1 MSIELKVFG
10 GAYFPKDKAL
20 KKNTDLKP
28 LVIAV
33 NSTTKAVA
41 EAVIFGKLAAEH
53 PEWIEDYFKAKVWEH
68 RNGLPCPALDVFSSD
83 FFETAVWIDKSGE
96 PAPIPMEQD
105 DSVPV
110 LKSVARL
117 DLRSRAACLSLFGP
131 VEEITAAQYGL
142 IVDLINDDES
152 SFAQN
157 LAEAISKET
166 RVLAL
171 EPERKVQLLAWVRET
186 AKEST
191 QWPEIAR
198 LLAKWLDAPLD
209 KRPHT
214 TSTTD
219 ATTQRTESGTTL
231 GGGNQTDR
239 SPDMIHNLKTLAVEV
254 ALAIIS
260 SGEPVNIY
268 AIPSNFLTPAK
279 AMAENQTDPR
289 FTAWWKQFRRTPGIL
304 DFSRAAIIALI
315 KSAPEGLSLDPVAL
329 REYINRA
336 LIESDHAKPTQEI
349 IDIACGT
356 VRRDTQN
363 DETRPLSPGEADAPA
378 NVPLSDKEFD
388 ADIARAERERDATE
402 NQTGKQLAAGR
413 GEFVSGI
420 SDPSDPKWID
430 GSAQP
435 KIENLGGGVFSV
447 DALINTPPSNEVE
460 KQEVPPALNDREIK
474 IATELNELLSA
485 RTDMINEKDVAE
497 LTAIA
502 GHPLSHLIPLVLVD
516 IVTTEFS
523 LSPDFTDEEIH
534 DVATTVLESWSDD
547 LHVRQKIMLDAIVE
561 YRTPAPPKCTEQKT
575 TSTAQKAPESEFTL
589 IYRQQLTIAAL
600 QGLCAN
606 PAYCVSF
613 EELPGMATLLAN
625 SIINQ
630 QGES

>member
-20 KKNTDLKP
+20 KKNTGLKP

-33 NSTTKAVA
+33 NSTTKAVV
-41 EAVIFGKLAAEH
+41 EAVIFGKLAAEY

-68 RNGLPCPALDVFSSD
+68 RDGLPCPAMDVFSSD

-96 PAPIPMEQD
+96 PAPIPMDQD
-105 DSVPV
+105 DSMPAP
-110 LKSVARL
+110 KSVARL

-131 VEEITAAQYGL
+131 VEEISAAQYGL
-142 IVDLINDDES
+142 IVDLTNDDES
-152 SFAQN
+152 SFTQN

-166 RVLAL
+166 RVLSL
-171 EPERKVQLLAWVRET
+171 EPERQGQLLAWVRET
-186 AKEST
+186 AKET
-191 QWPEIAR
+191 AQWPEIAR
-198 LLAKWLDAPLD
+198 LMAKWLDVPLD
-209 KRPHT
+209 KRPQT

-378 NVPLSDKEFD
+378 NMPLSDKEFE
-388 ADIARAERERDATE
+388 ADIARAERERDTSE

-447 DALINTPPSNEVE
+447 DALINNPLSNEVE

-497 LTAIA
+497 LTVIA

-561 YRTPAPPKCTEQKT
+561 YRTPAPPKCTEQKS
-575 TSTAQKAPESEFTL
+575 TSTAQKAPELELTL

-630 QGES
+630 QGEA